1 MYYQTIPQNILFYLL
16 YGGVTMMSLMACCYL
31 LLRRG
36 NAFAPG
42 ITTPQRLRRWTAAF
56 FGFVALGHLW
66 YLPPVF
72 VTSHEALRMTLLMG
86 ASLDFV
92 FVFPLA
98 FFVII
103 SMLQDRRRPLWPVVL
118 LVMPVVMAL
127 VWCGFSRSDALVPV
141 IYGYVMAMG
150 LAFIISMVRALR
162 KYGRWLRDNYADL
175 EHKEVWQS
183 FVVLTAILLLLGFY
197 VFGVGGPA
205 YEYIVQ
211 FCDIVLIAFLLWRVE
226 TLQSLTPDPSPSG
239 EGSEYA
245 QDDVSL
251 EEQSTSL
258 ATWRGAGGETISSL
272 LQQHCIEEQLY
283 LQHDLTLQ
291 QLAKAIGTNRLYLGQ
306 YFSCQGTNYNTYI
319 NDLRIRHFVSLYH
332 EAVANQRSVS
342 AQQLAHESG
351 YRSYSTFGLAFK
363 KRMGQSV
370 TAWMNEA
377 Q

>member
-1 MYYQTIPQNILFYLL
+1 MYYQAIPQNILFYLL

-72 VTSHEALRMTLLMG
+72 ATSHDALRLTLLMG

-127 VWCGFSRSDALVPV
+127 VWCGVSGSDALVPV

-150 LAFIISMVRALR
+150 LAFIISMILALR

-183 FVVLTAILLLLGFY
+183 FVVLTAILLMLGFY
-197 VFGVGGPA
+197 VFGIGGPA

-211 FCDIVLIAFLLWRVE
+211 FCDFALIAFLLWRVE

-272 LQQHCIEEQLY
+272 LQQHCIEQQLF

-319 NDLRIRHFVSLYH
+319 NDLRIRHFVGLYR
-332 EAVANQRSVS
+332 EAVAARRPIT
-342 AQQLAHESG
+342 AQQLALMSG
-351 YRSYSTFGLAFK
+351 YHSYSTFSLAFK

-370 TAWMNEA
+370 TAWMSEA

>member
-1 MYYQTIPQNILFYLL
+1 MNYQTIPQDLLFYLL

-66 YLPPVF
+66 YLPPLY
-72 VTSHEALRMTLLMG
+72 VTSYEALRLTLLIG
-86 ASLDFV
+86 ASFDFI
-92 FVFPLA
+92 FIFPLA
-98 FFVII
+98 FIVII
-103 SMLQDRRRPLWPVVL
+103 CMRQDRRRSLWPVVL
-118 LVMPVVMAL
+118 LMMPVVMAL
-127 VWCGFSRSDALVPV
+127 VWCIISRSDAMVPV
-141 IYGYVMAMG
+141 IYGYVLAMG
-150 LAFIISMVRALR
+150 LAFIISMVLSLR

-183 FVVLTAILLLLGFY
+183 FVVLTSIIFLLGFY

-226 TLQSLTPDPSPSG
+226 TLSDLSVARALSQETADTADTEDIG
-239 EGSEYA
+239 E
-245 QDDVSL
+245 QL
-251 EEQSTSL
+251 STEI
-258 ATWRGAGGETISSL
+258 RDNIGKL
-272 LQQHCIEEQLY
+272 LQQHCIEQQLY

-319 NDLRIRHFVSLYH
+319 NDLRIRHFVSLYRD
-332 EAVANQRSVS
+332 AVAEQRTVS

-370 TAWMNEA
+370 SAWMSEA

>member
-36 NAFAPG
+36 NAFAPD
-42 ITTPQRLRRWTAAF
+42 ISTPQRLRRWTAAF

-72 VTSHEALRMTLLMG
+72 VTSHEALRMTLLIG
-86 ASLDFV
+86 ATLDFM

-103 SMLQDRRRPLWPVVL
+103 SMLQDHRRALWPAVL

-127 VWCGFSRSDALVPV
+127 VWCIISGSDALVPV

-211 FCDIVLIAFLLWRVE
+211 FLDIVLIAFLLWRVE
-226 TLQSLTPDPSPSG
+226 TLSDLSVARALPQETTDTAEAEDIG
-239 EGSEYA
+239 EQLSAEIRDNIGK
-245 QDDVSL
+245 
-251 EEQSTSL
+251 
-258 ATWRGAGGETISSL
+258 L
-272 LQQHCIEEQLY
+272 LQQHCIEQQLY

-291 QLAKAIGTNRLYLGQ
+291 QLAKAVGTNRLYLSQ

-319 NDLRIRHFVSLYH
+319 NDLRIRHFVSLYR
-332 EAVANQRSVS
+332 EAVANQRSLS
-342 AQQLAHESG
+342 AQQLARESG

>member
-1 MYYQTIPQNILFYLL
+1 MYYQAIPQNILFYLL

-72 VTSHEALRMTLLMG
+72 ATSHDALRLTLLMG
-86 ASLDFV
+86 ASLDFM

-103 SMLQDRRRPLWPVVL
+103 SMLQDRRRPFWPVVL
-118 LVMPVVMAL
+118 LVIPVVMAL
-127 VWCGFSRSDALVPV
+127 VWCCVSRSDALVPV

-175 EHKEVWQS
+175 EHKEVGQS

-226 TLQSLTPDPSPSG
+226 TLSDLSVARALHQETTGTAEAEDM
-239 EGSEYA
+239 
-245 QDDVSL
+245 DDDQLSAKV
-251 EEQSTSL
+251 
-258 ATWRGAGGETISSL
+258 RDHIGKL

-291 QLAKAIGTNRLYLGQ
+291 QLAQALGTNRLYLGQ

-319 NDLRIRHFVSLYH
+319 NDLRISHFVSLYG
-332 EAVANQRSVS
+332 EAVANHRFVS

-370 TAWMNEA
+370 TAWMSEA

>member
-1 MYYQTIPQNILFYLL
+1 MYYQAIPQNILFYLL

-72 VTSHEALRMTLLMG
+72 ATSHDALRLTLLMG

-150 LAFIISMVRALR
+150 LAFIISMILALR

-183 FVVLTAILLLLGFY
+183 FVVLTAILLMLGFY
-197 VFGVGGPA
+197 VFGIGGPA

-211 FCDIVLIAFLLWRVE
+211 FCDIVLIIFLLWRVE
-226 TLQSLTPDPSPSG
+226 TLSDLSVARALHQETTGTAEAEDM
-239 EGSEYA
+239 
-245 QDDVSL
+245 DDDQLSAKV
-251 EEQSTSL
+251 
-258 ATWRGAGGETISSL
+258 RDHIGKL

-291 QLAKAIGTNRLYLGQ
+291 QLAQALGTNRLYLGQ

-319 NDLRIRHFVSLYH
+319 NDLRISHFVSLYG
-332 EAVANQRSVS
+332 EAVANHRFVS

>member
-1 MYYQTIPQNILFYLL
+1 
-16 YGGVTMMSLMACCYL
+16 MSLMACCYL

-66 YLPPVF
+66 YLPPLYA
-72 VTSHEALRMTLLMG
+72 TSYEALRLTLLIG
-86 ASLDFV
+86 ASFDFI

-98 FFVII
+98 FIVII
-103 SMLQDRRRPLWPVVL
+103 CMLQDRRRSLWPVVL
-118 LVMPVVMAL
+118 LMMPVVMAL
-127 VWCGFSRSDALVPV
+127 VWCIISRSDAMVPV
-141 IYGYVMAMG
+141 IYGYVLAMG
-150 LAFIISMVRALR
+150 LAFIISMVLSLR

-183 FVVLTAILLLLGFY
+183 FVVLTSIIFLLGFY

-226 TLQSLTPDPSPSG
+226 TLSDLSVARALSQETADTADTEDIG
-239 EGSEYA
+239 E
-245 QDDVSL
+245 QL
-251 EEQSTSL
+251 STEI
-258 ATWRGAGGETISSL
+258 RDNIGKL
-272 LQQHCIEEQLY
+272 LQQHCIEQQLY

-319 NDLRIRHFVSLYH
+319 NDLRIRHFVSLYRDT
-332 EAVANQRSVS
+332 VAEQRTVS

-370 TAWMNEA
+370 SAWMSEA

>member
-1 MYYQTIPQNILFYLL
+1 MNYLTIPQDLLFYLL

-66 YLPPVF
+66 YLPPLYA
-72 VTSHEALRMTLLMG
+72 TSYEALRLTLLIG
-86 ASLDFV
+86 ASFDFI

-98 FFVII
+98 FIVII
-103 SMLQDRRRPLWPVVL
+103 CMLQDRRRSLWPVVL
-118 LVMPVVMAL
+118 LMMPVVMAL
-127 VWCGFSRSDALVPV
+127 VWCIISRSDAMVPV
-141 IYGYVMAMG
+141 IYGYVLAMG
-150 LAFIISMVRALR
+150 LAFIISMVLSLR

-183 FVVLTAILLLLGFY
+183 FVVLTSIIFLLGFY

-226 TLQSLTPDPSPSG
+226 TLSDLSVARALSQETADTADTEDIG
-239 EGSEYA
+239 E
-245 QDDVSL
+245 QL
-251 EEQSTSL
+251 STEI
-258 ATWRGAGGETISSL
+258 RDNIGKL
-272 LQQHCIEEQLY
+272 LQQHCIEQQLY

-319 NDLRIRHFVSLYH
+319 NDLRIRHFVSLYRDT
-332 EAVANQRSVS
+332 VAEQRTVS

-370 TAWMNEA
+370 SAWMSEA